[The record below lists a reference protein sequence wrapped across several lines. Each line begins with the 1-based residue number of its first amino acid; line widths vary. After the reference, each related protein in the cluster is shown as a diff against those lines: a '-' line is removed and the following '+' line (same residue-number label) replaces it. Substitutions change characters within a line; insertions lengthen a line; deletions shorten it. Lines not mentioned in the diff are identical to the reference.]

1 LKTKLKIKFV
11 DFWPGFNAQDFGF
24 LNLVSDHYDI
34 EYTDK
39 PDLIVYSCFGTE
51 FLKYNCP
58 RIFYSGE
65 NIRPDFKFC
74 DFAFTFDYNDD
85 KRHFRLPLFRLYF
98 DEKDLTKVKDI
109 KSILDKKKG
118 FCSFVISN
126 YKKTE
131 ERVLFFHELSK
142 FKEIASGGKY
152 ANNVGGPVANK
163 RDFIS
168 KYLFNIAFE
177 NSSYPGYT
185 TEKIAEPWVEGC
197 IPIYWGDPEITK
209 EINPDCFINMHDY
222 ASFDAAIA
230 HIKEVDA
237 SPELQTKYLSAPFFK
252 NNEVPEYLQDEVI
265 AQKMKYFIKQCL
277 EGLPKKA
284 ATYWDTPY
292 YYLLKFKVNLRHFR
306 IVLIQSTI
314 GMRLW
319 VKIKN
324 IFR

>member
-1 LKTKLKIKFV
+1 MKIKLKIKFV

-109 KSILDKKKG
+109 KSILDKKTG
-118 FCSFVISN
+118 FCSFVVSNATETEQRIS
-126 YKKTE
+126 
-131 ERVLFFHELSK
+131 FFHELSK
-142 FKEIASGGKY
+142 YKEIASGGKY
-152 ANNVGGPVANK
+152 ANNVGGLVANK
-163 RDFIS
+163 QDFIS
-168 KYLFNIAFE
+168 NYLFNIAFE

-185 TEKIAEPWVEGC
+185 TEKIAEPWIEGC
-197 IPIYWGDPEITK
+197 IPIYWGDPEVTRD
-209 EINPDCFINMHDY
+209 INPDCFINMHDY

-237 SPELQTKYLSAPFFK
+237 SPAMQIKYLSAPFFK
-252 NNEVPEYLQDEVI
+252 NNIVPEHLKDEVI
-265 AQKMKYFIKQCL
+265 AQKLKYFIDECL
-277 EGLPKKA
+277 DGLPKKA
-284 ATYWDTPY
+284 SKFWHKPY
-292 YYLLKFKVNLRHFR
+292 HFIFHKIRGGSCLIKINLR
-306 IVLIQSTI
+306 
-314 GMRLW
+314 
-319 VKIKN
+319 
-324 IFR
+324 